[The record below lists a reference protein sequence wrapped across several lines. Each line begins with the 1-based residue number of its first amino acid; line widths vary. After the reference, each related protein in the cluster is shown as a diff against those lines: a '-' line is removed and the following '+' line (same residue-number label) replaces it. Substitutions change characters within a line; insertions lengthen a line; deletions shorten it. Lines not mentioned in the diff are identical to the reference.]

1 MGLVHEVLPRAELLP
16 RAWALAEPLAQR
28 PRLVLRDSR
37 VLLTPQ
43 LKRQLHDL
51 LGYGWAV
58 EGLGVAADS

>member
-1 MGLVHEVLPRAELLP
+1 
-16 RAWALAEPLAQR
+16 LAQR